1 MKFASGGAI
10 QNPNRSPNDP
20 PVRYG
25 RLVAGTLVLTPKWTR
40 ETIAG
45 ARSYRQNNRIVRH
58 EISSINV
65 NEKVPVERRQSDRF
79 AIEREVRYRVINKRG
94 GEEAGEGKTVNM
106 SSAGVLFTS
115 DHLLIPGR
123 RVELSVNWPALLNN
137 KCALKLVARGR
148 VVRFE
153 EGRVAIDIQ
162 QYEFRTT
169 PLPGGGTSVPPPA
182 MD

>member
-1 MKFASGGAI
+1 
-10 QNPNRSPNDP
+10 
-20 PVRYG
+20 
-25 RLVAGTLVLTPKWTR
+25 
-40 ETIAG
+40 
-45 ARSYRQNNRIVRH
+45 VRH
-58 EISSINV
+58 EINSINID
-65 NEKVPVERRQSDRF
+65 EKVPVERRHSDRF
-79 AIEREVRYRVINKRG
+79 PIEREVRYRVINKRG

-162 QYEFRTT
+162 QYEFRTS
-169 PLPGGGTSVPPPA
+169 PLPSGGASVPPPPVE
-182 MD
+182 